1 MRGAIAILNVLHR
14 EFDTYL
20 GMHVLTATEV
30 TEYTQSPP
38 GLALRAAKARLDTW
52 LSRYA
57 QDSHGKIR
65 SHTQLMV
72 FY

>member
-30 TEYTQSPP
+30 TEYTPNPP
-38 GLALRAAKARLDTW
+38 GPALRAAKARLDTW
-52 LSRYA
+52 LARYA
-57 QDSHGKIR
+57 RDSNGEDLER
-65 SHTQLMV
+65 ATLSG
-72 FY
+72 